1 MNKINL
7 TFQYIRRHKM
17 YFYMMKSLCL
27 FTAGFYFGDMLH
39 EVFIDLLVALALY
52 ALGHKQ
58 VITALSSRK
67 CLYQQELVGPMRW
80 VKVFLQYL

>member
-1 MNKINL
+1 MGVLFRRLILIKAFEMKNLLWTRLINYL

-39 EVFIDLLVALALY
+39 DVFIDLLVALAPY
-52 ALGHKQ
+52 ALGH
-58 VITALSSRK
+58 
-67 CLYQQELVGPMRW
+67 
-80 VKVFLQYL
+80 

>member
-1 MNKINL
+1 M
-7 TFQYIRRHKM
+7 
-17 YFYMMKSLCL
+17 

-58 VITALSSRK
+58 VITALSSQK

-80 VKVFLQYL
+80 VKVFLQSL